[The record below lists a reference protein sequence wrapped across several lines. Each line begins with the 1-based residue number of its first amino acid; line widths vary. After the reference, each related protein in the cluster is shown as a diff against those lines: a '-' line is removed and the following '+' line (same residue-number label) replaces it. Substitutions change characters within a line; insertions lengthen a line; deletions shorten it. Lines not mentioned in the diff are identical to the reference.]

1 MLRSLQLSTLLA
13 CALLAACS
21 SNPEKNADASPQAS
35 GRCNADAVQNLVD
48 ERITTELAEQA
59 RVKAGAQFLRVTYP
73 NQPVTMDYNSQRLNI
88 EIDDGDIILRLNCG

>member
-1 MLRSLQLSTLLA
+1 MLRSLQLPALLA

-21 SNPEKNADASPQAS
+21 STSEKASDKLPADA
-35 GRCNADAVQNLVD
+35 RCNADAVQHLVD
-48 ERITTELAEQA
+48 ERITSELAEQA
-59 RVKAGAQFLRVTYP
+59 RAKAGAQFLRVTYP

>member
-1 MLRSLQLSTLLA
+1 MLRSFQLPALLA
-13 CALLAACS
+13 CTLLAACS
-21 SNPEKNADASPQAS
+21 SNPEKSTEASSQANAH
-35 GRCNADAVQNLVD
+35 CNAEAVQNLVD

-59 RVKAGAQFLRVTYP
+59 RAKAGAQFLRVTYP